1 MQLAMAVTLVDPVA
15 TIHFCSARE
24 SLLKCLLHSNRSFH
38 GPKMRD
44 LRERPALRKC
54 DQPRQQ
60 YAAPALESEF
70 APRPRACE
78 RRAQAVTRVHQLPAI
93 GPRQE
98 GRLIRRIDSASKV
111 VTW

>member
-1 MQLAMAVTLVDPVA
+1 
-15 TIHFCSARE
+15 
-24 SLLKCLLHSNRSFH
+24 
-38 GPKMRD
+38 
-44 LRERPALRKC
+44 
-54 DQPRQQ
+54 
-60 YAAPALESEF
+60 LESEF

-93 GPRQE
+93 GPREE

>member
-1 MQLAMAVTLVDPVA
+1 MP
-15 TIHFCSARE
+15 
-24 SLLKCLLHSNRSFH
+24 
-38 GPKMRD
+38 D

-60 YAAPALESEF
+60 YAAAAVESEF

-78 RRAQAVTRVHQLPAI
+78 RRAQAVTRLHQLPAI
-93 GPRQE
+93 RPREE
-98 GRLIRRIDSASKV
+98 GRLIQRIDSASKD